1 MPTTQQQYQEPIRLL
16 NSTSLFKDKRIRKKP
31 SAHKFIMRLF
41 AKEESTDTEQH
52 VSLLYAMIFH
62 RVLVDLSTRDQSN
75 AANPSLVVV
84 GKEGQ
89 LATKTT
95 LVIAPFSDPS
105 PTAHR
110 DQCLE
115 EHLSRL
121 LAAPSTKSGS
131 VVAVASMDAGCE
143 ILVPSQ
149 DWALTIAAAIER
161 GYSNSSNSNNK
172 NNYCRIRIQSFDQP
186 SEILRVATQ
195 LAESWSM
202 SGSSS
207 TGSGGSG
214 VSTMILSCSMTTS
227 QLFWQLVNYLMQVRA
242 RRLGILP
249 FDEVFS
255 YCCV

>member
-1 MPTTQQQYQEPIRLL
+1 
-16 NSTSLFKDKRIRKKP
+16 
-31 SAHKFIMRLF
+31 
-41 AKEESTDTEQH
+41 
-52 VSLLYAMIFH
+52 
-62 RVLVDLSTRDQSN
+62 
-75 AANPSLVVV
+75 V

-115 EHLSRL
+115 KHLSRI
-121 LAAPSTKSGS
+121 LAAPSTKSGI
-131 VVAVASMDAGCE
+131 VAAAPMDAGCE
-143 ILVPSQ
+143 ILVPSE
-149 DWALTIAAAIER
+149 DWAKMIAAALER
-161 GYSNSSNSNNK
+161 GYSNNTNTSTNSNN
-172 NNYCRIRIQSFDQP
+172 NCRLRIQSFNQP

-202 SGSSS
+202 GGSSS
-207 TGSGGSG
+207 GGG
-214 VSTMILSCSMTTS
+214 GGLTMILSCSMTTS